1 MSFKVKI
8 KASGN
13 TFNAEKNESILEAA
27 LKHNIVLPYGCK
39 NGSCGACKGKI
50 IEGIVDY
57 GQYQPSALGDH
68 EKKAGMALFCQATAN
83 SELLIEAREVTG
95 TGDIEVRRLPS
106 RVQSLEKVADD
117 VMVLKLK
124 LPSSEALQF
133 LPGQYVDILLRDGKR
148 RSYSMANSPSQN
160 GHVELHVRNM
170 ENGTFTKQ
178 VFESMKV
185 KDILRFEG
193 PLGTFFFREESDKPI
208 IFVASGTGFAPIKSI
223 LEYIFEKEI
232 KRPITLYWGGRRPKD
247 IYMEKLVNQWVLDH
261 ENFKFIPVISDQL
274 EEDAWT
280 GRDGLVHHAVM
291 ADYSDLSNH
300 QVYACGV
307 PVMVESAQRDFV
319 ANSNLPPEEFY
330 SDAFT
335 PPLDTQK
342 S

>member
-13 TFNAEKNESILEAA
+13 SFNAEINESILEAA

-39 NGSCGACKGKI
+39 NGSCGACKGKVVD
-50 IEGIVDY
+50 GIVDY

-68 EKKAGMALFCQATAN
+68 EKKVGMALFCQATPK
-83 SELLIEAREVTG
+83 SDLLIEAREVMG
-95 TGDIEVRRLPS
+95 ASDIEVRRLPS

-117 VMVLKLK
+117 VVVLKLK
-124 LPSSEALQF
+124 LPSSETLQF

-148 RSYSMANSPSQN
+148 RSYSMANSPIQN
-160 GHVELHVRNM
+160 EYVELHVRNM

-193 PLGTFFFREESDKPI
+193 PLGTFFFREDSEKPI

-223 LEYIFEKEI
+223 LEYAFEKGVE
-232 KRPITLYWGGRRPKD
+232 RPMTLYWGGRRPKD
-247 IYMEKLVNQWVLDH
+247 IYMKNLVDQWTSDYR
-261 ENFKFIPVISDQL
+261 NFKFVPVISDQL
-274 EEDAWT
+274 KEDAWT

-291 ADYSDLSNH
+291 ADYPDLSSH
-300 QVYACGV
+300 QIYACGV

-319 ANSNLPPEEFY
+319 ANCNLPAEEFY

-335 PPLDTQK
+335 PPVDPK
-342 S
+342 I